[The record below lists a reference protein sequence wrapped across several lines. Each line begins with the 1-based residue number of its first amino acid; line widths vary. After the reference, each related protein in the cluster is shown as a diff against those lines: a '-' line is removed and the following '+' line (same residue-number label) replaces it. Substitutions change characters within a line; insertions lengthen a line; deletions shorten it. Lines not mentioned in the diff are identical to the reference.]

1 MTGLARMGGFIAL
14 LATPLLAWAAPTQIF
29 HGGPIITLDPKD
41 RIAEAIAVED
51 GRIVAVGNEAVVRS
65 LADDDTSLVD
75 LEGHALLP
83 GFVDSHSHANFLG
96 LQAMSA
102 NLLPAPDGDG
112 NSVADLQRLL
122 REYLATEPA
131 LKESIK
137 YLTDVVVPA
146 LPALAFELL
155 PELGSKLASR
165 TTARF
170 LREAY
175 L

>member
-1 MTGLARMGGFIAL
+1 MGGFIAL

-131 LKESIK
+131 LKESIGWLVGFG
-137 YLTDVVVPA
+137 YDDSQLAEQRHPPHPA
-146 LPALAFELL
+146 PGAW
-155 PELGSKLASR
+155 
-165 TTARF
+165 
-170 LREAY
+170 
-175 L
+175 